1 MNINKSNFNFMKI
14 RIITIGI
21 LALIMSS
28 CASIIHGPTQ
38 MLDFS
43 SQPSGAT
50 ITIDGK
56 EHGKTPQSIEL
67 RRKGREK
74 GDKSKKQQYD
84 VKIALD
90 GYYPYEVKI
99 KREMDGWFLGNLLFG
114 GLIGIIV
121 DASNGAMYKLTPD
134 QVIAQ
139 MNSNSTGMIDTKD
152 DRIYLAVT
160 MKINPNWEKVGQLE
174 SIK

>member
-1 MNINKSNFNFMKI
+1 MKI
-14 RIITIGI
+14 KIITIGI
-21 LALIMSS
+21 FTLLMSS
-28 CASIIHGPTQ
+28 CASIAHGPTQ
-38 MLDFS
+38 IVDFS

-56 EHGKTPQSIEL
+56 EFGKTPQSIEL

-84 VKIALD
+84 VKISLN
-90 GYYPYEVKI
+90 GFYPYEIKI

-121 DASNGAMYKLTPD
+121 DASNGAMYKLSPD

-139 MNSNSTGMIDTKD
+139 MNSNATGMINSHD
-152 DRIYLAVT
+152 DRVYVAVT
-160 MKINPNWEKVGQLE
+160 MKIDPNWEKVGQL
-174 SIK
+174 KPVK

>member
-1 MNINKSNFNFMKI
+1 MKI
-14 RIITIGI
+14 RITIIGI
-21 LALIMSS
+21 LTLIMSS

-38 MLDFS
+38 MINFS

-50 ITIDGK
+50 VTIDGK
-56 EHGKTPQSIEL
+56 EYGKTPQSIEL

-90 GYYPYEVKI
+90 GYYPYELKV
-99 KREMDGWFLGNLLFG
+99 KREMDGWFLGNLFFG
-114 GLIGIIV
+114 GLIGIII
-121 DASNGAMYKLTPD
+121 DASSGAMYKLTPE

-139 MNSNSTGMIDTKD
+139 MNSNSTAMIDVKE
-152 DRIYLAVT
+152 DRIYLEAT
-160 MKINPNWEKVGQLE
+160 MKIDPNWEKVGQLE
-174 SIK
+174 KIE

>member
-1 MNINKSNFNFMKI
+1 MKI
-14 RIITIGI
+14 KITTIGI
-21 LALIMSS
+21 LTLIMSS
-28 CASIIHGPTQ
+28 CASIVHGPTQ
-38 MLDFS
+38 TVDFN

-56 EHGKTPQSIEL
+56 EFGKTPQSIEL

-74 GDKSKKQQYD
+74 GNRTRKQQYY

-90 GYYPYEVKI
+90 GYYPYELKL

-121 DASNGAMYKLTPD
+121 DASNGAMYKLSPN

-139 MNSNSTGMIDTKD
+139 MNKNTNEMANTED

-160 MKINPNWEKVGQLE
+160 MKIDPNWEKIDQLE
-174 SIK
+174 PVK